1 MNRTLLAL
9 LAPPAAV
16 ARFGCATCTAA
27 PIGVFWLAGLISI
40 GYGIAGGA
48 PEALLSAGG
57 LTGVGVLL
65 WLIAAAW
72 ARLVIRGVESD
83 LRQQENSTRVS
94 QVPPKPDDPDPFS
107 QIRGNS

>member
-27 PIGVFWLAGLISI
+27 PIGVFWLAGLVSI
-40 GYGIAGGA
+40 GYGLAGGA
-48 PEALLSAGG
+48 PHALLSAGG
-57 LTGVGVLL
+57 LIVVGVLL
-65 WLIAAAW
+65 WLIATAW

-83 LRQQENSTRVS
+83 LLQHEGSSRATQI
-94 QVPPKPDDPDPFS
+94 PPKPDDPDPFS
-107 QIRGNS
+107 QIRSNS

>member
-27 PIGVFWLAGLISI
+27 PIGVFWLAGLVSI
-40 GYGIAGGA
+40 GYGLAGGA
-48 PEALLSAGG
+48 PNALLSPGG
-57 LTGVGVLL
+57 LIVVGVSL
-65 WLIAAAW
+65 WLIATAW

-83 LRQQENSTRVS
+83 LRQHEDSTRVS
-94 QVPPKPDDPDPFS
+94 QVTPRADEPDPFS
-107 QIRGNS
+107 QIRSNS